1 MEQGLIHIYC
11 GDGKGKT
18 SAAIGLAVRAAGSGL
33 KVLFT
38 RFLKNESSGE
48 LAILDDI
55 SQIKVLHL
63 EKSYGFFKNLSEEKK
78 QEVRETYLRLWRA
91 IELEILTG
99 RYDVLVI
106 DEFMAAYK
114 YDLIPKEEAIEFLE
128 KKPKELEIVLTGRN
142 PDEKLVELADYVS
155 EIKKVKHPFDQGIYA
170 NIDEGNRKNKIGT
183 SDGIYDRKLCGSGGK
198 SGSRDVIVGRRDSPG
213 ETADA
218 EGH

>member
-55 SQIKVLHL
+55 SQIKVL
-63 EKSYGFFKNLSEEKK
+63 
-78 QEVRETYLRLWRA
+78 QLWRA

-106 DEFMAAYK
+106 DEFMAAYR

-142 PDEKLVELADYVS
+142 PDEKLIELADYVS

-170 NIDEGNRKNKIGT
+170 RK
-183 SDGIYDRKLCGSGGK
+183 GIEY
-198 SGSRDVIVGRRDSPG
+198 
-213 ETADA
+213 
-218 EGH
+218 

>member
-63 EKSYGFFKNLSEEKK
+63 EEK
-78 QEVRETYLRLWRA
+78 QEVRETYLQLWRA

-114 YDLIPKEEAIEFLE
+114 YDLIPKEEAIELLE

-170 NIDEGNRKNKIGT
+170 RKGR
-183 SDGIYDRKLCGSGGK
+183 YLCVTDL
-198 SGSRDVIVGRRDSPG
+198 RPEAVRQRRQKRQQRCYCR
-213 ETADA
+213 EKRFAR
-218 EGH
+218 